1 MKRAD
6 GSLSWSAKSD
16 TLIKG
21 ASGAQQMD
29 QRAVDRAVRAA
40 IERERISWQRK
51 LGQGR
56 ARFRQ
61 MITPLTAMGQSLEK
75 IKESLEEAE
84 REWLTRRDRD
94 TAPRSSVNHR
104 PEQTTKQGVASAESL
119 DGPSK
124 LAAGERRILT
134 ALAQYPQGRSKV
146 RWRF

>member
-1 MKRAD
+1 VHFRSDQVRTTHPRPGQRHLLTAPAPSQAIRGVLGKFAD
-6 GSLSWSAKSD
+6 LPQEAEDEIRGLDEARRRIAE
-16 TLIKG
+16 LERQIRHIKG

-75 IKESLEEAE
+75 
-84 REWLTRRDRD
+84 
-94 TAPRSSVNHR
+94 N
-104 PEQTTKQGVASAESL
+104 
-119 DGPSK
+119 
-124 LAAGERRILT
+124 
-134 ALAQYPQGRSKV
+134 
-146 RWRF
+146 